1 MSISITN
8 NNFGNDDMW
17 EYLSTLES
25 IIRQSE
31 EDLVRL
37 EEQEPKDI
45 GNFLF
50 TSTKEGRDSC
60 NDWIALHEGFFTA
73 ACRRWAKSLAPAGYD
88 LDDLRQEARIIVFK
102 AWRHYKTDR
111 VDVLP
116 TTFFWKCVEN
126 RLKELYRHSYADK
139 RAGERVTFSLP
150 QVESYI
156 SFSTEDE
163 DEDMYSM
170 FSSFDPYTDDE
181 YDVTADE
188 AARSYLKSIA
198 SMESV
203 EEVIMGRDYEEDV
216 QEAASYLNE
225 LERECLLLHLDG
237 YTQNEIGEKVGRSQ
251 ACISYHLNEA
261 KKQVREHLKSK
272 KEEQM

>member
-8 NNFGNDDMW
+8 NNFGNSDMW

-116 TTFFWKCVEN
+116 TTFFWKCVESCKQKSSPKMKN
-126 RLKELYRHSYADK
+126 FEGEEKEYK
-139 RAGERVTFSLP
+139 KPSLQRGKFCRP
-150 QVESYI
+150 RK
-156 SFSTEDE
+156 
-163 DEDMYSM
+163 M
-170 FSSFDPYTDDE
+170 
-181 YDVTADE
+181 
-188 AARSYLKSIA
+188 
-198 SMESV
+198 
-203 EEVIMGRDYEEDV
+203 
-216 QEAASYLNE
+216 
-225 LERECLLLHLDG
+225 
-237 YTQNEIGEKVGRSQ
+237 
-251 ACISYHLNEA
+251 
-261 KKQVREHLKSK
+261 
-272 KEEQM
+272 